1 MPHGSLQMH
10 LPEEIQR
17 QLADRLRSER
27 LRLGWRQATL
37 AERSGVSLP
46 TLRRFERS
54 AQGSLETFLR
64 LCHALGRLDELA
76 GLLSP
81 PVATTMAELEARS
94 ATPRGRKR
102 GSR

>member
-1 MPHGSLQMH
+1 MHSTPLQMH

-17 QLADRLRSER
+17 QLADRVRAER
-27 LRLGWRQATL
+27 LRLRWKQATL

-46 TLRRFERS
+46 TLRRFERT

-76 GLLSP
+76 GLLAP
-81 PVATTMAELEARS
+81 PPATTMAELEARDA
-94 ATPRGRKR
+94 ATHGPKR
-102 GSR
+102 GTR